1 MGKKI
6 RQATVIEWL
15 TRGNVEMLDKYWKHP
30 EMVVYRA
37 SQMARN
43 EYQKTDRNIWCES
56 IWNGKTF
63 LFLLERDPDVQRA
76 HRGLARVDYWSN
88 IFFERCWRDSW
99 TLLDIGPE
107 RLRSADA
114 LETLDL
120 LMRANHHEN
129 GGYETVRNVRAKI
142 HNEVHAF
149 YRKFEHRYPLT
160 ALAWIDN
167 EQLWTLQRPMMA
179 NLMRHAASHHP
190 QDVLGAYLMWS
201 HDAPFMS
208 EQSESERLT
217 NNALRMSQLRDLA
230 GRVGLDT
237 SSYDDHSQQSRTL
250 YAGLGIELTAQAIVE
265 YVQSISVPAAPMF
278 DDLDTPSLF
287 S

>member
-99 TLLDIGPE
+99 ALLDIGPE
-107 RLRSADA
+107 RLRNASA
-114 LETLDL
+114 LRTLDL
-120 LMRANHHEN
+120 LMRAHHTDHGE
-129 GGYETVRNVRAKI
+129 YEAIRDVRAKI
-142 HNEVHAF
+142 HNEVHGF
-149 YRKFEHRYPLT
+149 YRKFSQRYPLT

-167 EQLWTLQRPMMA
+167 EPLWTQQRPMMA

-190 QDVLGAYLMWS
+190 EDVLGAYLVWAN
-201 HDAPFMS
+201 DAGFIAA
-208 EQSESERLT
+208 QSDDERLD
-217 NNALRMSQLRDLA
+217 NNAQRMEQLRDLA

-237 SSYDDHSQQSRTL
+237 SSYQDHSRQCKTL
-250 YAGLGIELTAQAIVE
+250 YAGLGIELTGSTVGE
-265 YVQSISVPAAPMF
+265 YVQSVSMPPAPG
-278 DDLDTPSLF
+278 LDNLDAPSLF
-287 S
+287 A